1 MKVVLDTNVIVSALA
16 NSKGSSA
23 KILSLILDG
32 KLDILYDNRILFEYL
47 EVLSKKEFGF
57 NIELINDIIYFI
69 RCEGSFVK
77 IGENLDVIF
86 HDETN
91 KKFYEI
97 YVSGEAN
104 YLITGS
110 RKHFPT
116 DNSVIIPGEFIKLF
130 TKQKP

>member
-16 NSKGSSA
+16 NARGSAA
-23 KILSLILDG
+23 KVLSLVFDG
-32 KLDILYDNRILFEYL
+32 KLNMLYDNKILFEYL
-47 EVLSKKEFGF
+47 EVLSKKEFNF
-57 NIELINDIIYFI
+57 NTELINDLIYFI
-69 RCEGSFVK
+69 RCEGTFTK
-77 IGENLDVIF
+77 AEKLDVIF

-97 YVSGEAN
+97 YMSGEAK

-110 RKHFPT
+110 RKHFPA
-116 DNSVIIPGEFIKLF
+116 DNAVIIPGEFLKLH

>member
-16 NSKGSSA
+16 NSKGSAA
-23 KILSLILDG
+23 KVLSLVFDG
-32 KLDILYDNRILFEYL
+32 KLNILYDNRILFEYL
-47 EVLSKKEFGF
+47 EVLSKKNFNF

-69 RCEGSFVK
+69 RCEGTFVK
-77 IGENLDVIF
+77 TEPLDVIF

-97 YVSGEAN
+97 YMTGEAR

-110 RKHFPT
+110 RKHFPA
-116 DNSVIIPGEFIKLF
+116 DSAVIIPGEFLKIH